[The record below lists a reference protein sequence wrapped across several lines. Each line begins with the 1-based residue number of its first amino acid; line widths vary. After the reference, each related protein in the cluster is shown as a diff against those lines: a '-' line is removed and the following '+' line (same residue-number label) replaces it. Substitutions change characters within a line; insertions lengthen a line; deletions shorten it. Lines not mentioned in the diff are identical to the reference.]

1 MKMLDRYIMKSVLF
15 SMIVVTVII
24 ISVDLVLSLAD
35 ELPGSDGNYSMLNAL
50 WFVVQTT
57 PTSIYELLPF
67 SALGGALI
75 GLGVL
80 ASNNEL
86 VVMQAAGIQTWR
98 IVWSVMKPTLGVMI
112 LSLVLGEYIAP
123 GLEQVAQSNKA
134 LQQSGEDTINSD
146 QGNWRKIG
154 NEFIHINA
162 IAPGGE
168 SLFGITRYE
177 VDDSRQIVAS
187 SFAESA
193 RYISATERTA
203 SYWRLGNV
211 RKTRIEPGNLTAEN
225 YPQEDWQIDLSP
237 ELLSVLLVDPD
248 RQSIS
253 GLYRFAQFF
262 VAEGLDARAYFLAFW
277 KKLLQPLST
286 AALVL
291 LAISFVFGPLR
302 EATIGFRVFVAIG
315 IGLGFTIVQRVMEPA
330 SLIYGLSPLFAV
342 ILPILLCFGM
352 GAYFMQ
358 KVR

>member
-1 MKMLDRYIMKSVLF
+1 MKMLDRYIMKSVL
-15 SMIVVTVII
+15 SAMIVVIVII
-24 ISVDLVLSLAD
+24 ISVNLVLSLTEELAD
-35 ELPGSDGNYSMLNAL
+35 SDDNYSMLNAL

-57 PTSIYELLPF
+57 PTSLYELLPF
-67 SALGGALI
+67 AALGGALI

-80 ASNNEL
+80 ASNHEL

-123 GLEQVAQSNKA
+123 SLEQVAQSNKA
-134 LQQSGEDTINSD
+134 LQQSGEDIINSG
-146 QGNWRKIG
+146 QGNWRRIG

-168 SLFGITRYE
+168 SLFGVTRYQ
-177 VDDSRQIVAS
+177 VDDSRRIVAS

-193 RYISATERTA
+193 QYFLAAERTD
-203 SYWRLGNV
+203 SFWQLRNV
-211 RKTRIEPGNLTAEN
+211 RKTLIGPGNITTQN
-225 YPQEDWQIDLSP
+225 NPQENWNIDLSP

-253 GLYRFAQFF
+253 GLYRYAQFF
-262 VAEGLDARAYFLAFW
+262 AAEGLDAATYFLAFW

-291 LAISFVFGPLR
+291 MAISFVFGPLR
-302 EATIGFRVFVAIG
+302 EATMGFRVFIAIG
-315 IGLGFTIVQRVMEPA
+315 IGLGFSILQRVMEPA
-330 SLIYGLSPLFAV
+330 SLIYGFSPLFAV
-342 ILPILLCFGM
+342 ILPILLCLGI

-358 KVR
+358 RVR